1 MTAMSLETWCGLT
14 GAWRAT
20 YSLRGDP
27 SFDGDSPSDAVVTPL
42 LGGRFV
48 RIDYTWSD
56 RGKAQAGEM
65 LIGFEPA
72 PGLVTVVWIDSW
84 HNGAR
89 MLISTGSL
97 DEGLAID
104 VRGVYPTG
112 VDSPDWSWRTRLE
125 ASASS
130 WTMTMFNVAPDG
142 DETLAVSARYERVSP

>member
-1 MTAMSLETWCGLT
+1 
-14 GAWRAT
+14 
-20 YSLRGDP
+20 
-27 SFDGDSPSDAVVTPL
+27 
-42 LGGRFV
+42 
-48 RIDYTWSD
+48 
-56 RGKAQAGEM
+56 M
-65 LIGFEPA
+65 LIGFEST

-97 DEGLAID
+97 DQGRAID

-130 WTMTMFNVAPDG
+130 WTMTMFNVSPDG
-142 DETLAVSARYERVSP
+142 DETLAVSARV

>member
-1 MTAMSLETWCGLT
+1 MAAMSLETWCGLT

-56 RGKAQAGEM
+56 RGKPQAGEM
-65 LIGFEPA
+65 LIGFESA

-84 HNGAR
+84 HNGVR

-97 DEGLAID
+97 DARLAPSTCGACIRRELTPRTGAGARGLKRQPRA
-104 VRGVYPTG
+104 GP
-112 VDSPDWSWRTRLE
+112 
-125 ASASS
+125 
-130 WTMTMFNVAPDG
+130 
-142 DETLAVSARYERVSP
+142 